1 MRIHQHEKVKLKDE
15 FLLLPVKESG
25 SSQIV
30 IESAGQGSVIAL
42 ARSRNYVQVDKIKS
56 IG

>member
-1 MRIHQHEKVKLKDE
+1 MRIHQHEQVKLKVE

-30 IESAGQGSVIAL
+30 IESAGQGSVIAS
-42 ARSRNYVQVDKIKS
+42 ARFRNYVQVDKIKS